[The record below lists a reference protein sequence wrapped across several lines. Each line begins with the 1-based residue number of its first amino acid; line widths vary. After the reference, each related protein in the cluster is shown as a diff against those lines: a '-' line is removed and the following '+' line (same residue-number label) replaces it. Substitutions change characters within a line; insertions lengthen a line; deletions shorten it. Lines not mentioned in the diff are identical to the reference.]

1 MSPVVLQVAADNT
14 RWPEAA
20 IAVAGIA
27 FVTIIAAILIVQ
39 VFGTWRA
46 RMSVA
51 REEAYRR
58 LAEES
63 VAAQRLAGDG
73 LERTAT
79 KLDELEQRTAQLER
93 LLKEVG

>member
-1 MSPVVLQVAADNT
+1 MDQFVLQVATPELA
-14 RWPEAA
+14 WPEAMVA
-20 IAVAGIA
+20 IAGIA
-27 FVTIIAAILIVQ
+27 FVTIVAAVVLVQ

-51 REEAYRR
+51 REEAYRQ

-63 VAAQRLAGDG
+63 AAAQRLAGEG
-73 LERTAT
+73 LERTAD
-79 KLDELEQRTAQLER
+79 KLEALERRTAQLER